1 MPSRCLWCA
10 CIIRKPKTQMIKS
23 HYASKHGSMQKVLL
37 YKPRPKKTI
46 LIFLFMW
53 FQGGVALF
61 PQRDKVCQHFERW
74 ARTLDEVKRNWHYQ
88 NFIACFYFFS
98 TPRSQVSLIHS
109 ADYDNLSE
117 SSSLVK
123 VRKKGRKRVSG
134 LTALQIGIQGYIRRR
149 K

>member
-1 MPSRCLWCA
+1 MFVVCLHHKKTKKLKWLKVTMP
-10 CIIRKPKTQMIKS
+10 Q
-23 HYASKHGSMQKVLL
+23 SMAQCKRYYYTSQVQK
-37 YKPRPKKTI
+37 KKTI

-74 ARTLDEVKRNWHYQ
+74 ARTLDEVKKKLALS

-134 LTALQIGIQGYIRRR
+134 LTALQIGMQGYIRRR